1 MSDDPSSS
9 SATRA
14 GNANDT
20 NNNAS
25 LSGQGRR
32 LGRDGDEGDTR
43 TSRDGRRRKKGKKK
57 HPPGLVK
64 KLSFVTH
71 LLQGLDYL
79 VFAELSALYYMECVL
94 RPRREEFGLTF
105 TRCSFFRLLI
115 RAISQML
122 FLSPKDISFPF
133 SIPASRIHVAMILL
147 SNSWCVLVH
156 LLASLPVGKEYHRGY
171 QHGGMIIDFIGQ
183 KPPTYRAYYLLAD
196 LLVFLLQC
204 LMLTIHTE
212 REKLRLLLKT
222 FKPLNPA
229 RAPDVADAPRTIED
243 LDAEEQ
249 GIRSTDQPFE
259 DEANGAIE
267 MTPVRSSRESR
278 RASRRSRRDSAS
290 RFSDS
295 LQSGNAIL
303 DEYHVVNCIRVA
315 TTSVE
320 SAAADLQNIGYRTT
334 LFALDARRRGL
345 YNLERRNQQANT
357 DMET

>member
-20 NNNAS
+20 NTNTS
-25 LSGQGRR
+25 LNGQGRR
-32 LGRDGDEGDTR
+32 LGRDGDEGDAR
-43 TSRDGRRRKKGKKK
+43 MSRDGRRRKKGKKK

-79 VFAELSALYYMECVL
+79 VFAELSALYYME
-94 RPRREEFGLTF
+94 
-105 TRCSFFRLLI
+105 CSFFRLLI

-171 QHGGMIIDFIGQ
+171 QQGGMIIDFIGQ

-196 LLVFLLQC
+196 VFVFLLQC

-249 GIRSTDQPFE
+249 GIRSTDQAFE

-267 MTPVRSSRESR
+267 MTPVRTSRESR

-320 SAAADLQNIGYRTT
+320 SAAADL
-334 LFALDARRRGL
+334 
-345 YNLERRNQQANT
+345 
-357 DMET
+357 